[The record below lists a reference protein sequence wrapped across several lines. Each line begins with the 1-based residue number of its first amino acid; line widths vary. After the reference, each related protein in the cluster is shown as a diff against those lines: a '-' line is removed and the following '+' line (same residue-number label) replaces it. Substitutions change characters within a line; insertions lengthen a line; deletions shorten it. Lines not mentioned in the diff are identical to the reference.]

1 MDDKTKT
8 KPKKKKK
15 IRIVPIKEARY
26 VKAVLLLPK
35 EIVSEL
41 LRCINY
47 PLT

>member
-1 MDDKTKT
+1 MDDKTKN
-8 KPKKKKK
+8 KSKKKKK

-26 VKAVLLLPK
+26 IKAVLLLPK
-35 EIVSEL
+35 DFVSEL